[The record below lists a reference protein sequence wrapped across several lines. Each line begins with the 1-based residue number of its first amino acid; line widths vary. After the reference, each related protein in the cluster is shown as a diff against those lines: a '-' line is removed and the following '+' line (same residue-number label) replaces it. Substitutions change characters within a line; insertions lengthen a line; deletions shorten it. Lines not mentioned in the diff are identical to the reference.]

1 MDSVA
6 ESPISTRR
14 SATDNAFIVP
24 VDDGEHVTESWVN
37 TLWRWWNER
46 VINAR
51 LTHYDKEERLTF
63 IAQRFARVLTAFFD
77 ERTKVELSG
86 HLLCEQTKQLLC
98 GADPWAIAM
107 RRKYGYFRSI
117 YS

>member
-51 LTHYDKEERLTF
+51 LVFCFYFLF
-63 IAQRFARVLTAFFD
+63 VLFFL
-77 ERTKVELSG
+77 RHITTRRSVSLS
-86 HLLCEQTKQLLC
+86 LLRDLHE
-98 GADPWAIAM
+98 
-107 RRKYGYFRSI
+107 S
-117 YS
+117 